1 MDAGEWDQRYREAD
15 RLWSATPNLFVEDR
29 LRHRAPGRGLD
40 LAAGEGRNAI
50 WLASLGW
57 HMTAVDF
64 SAVGVSRGSGQSE
77 VVEFVV
83 ADVLVWEP
91 DTDFDLILIA
101 YLHLGQAE
109 FQRVVQRAREW
120 LRPGGELFMI
130 GHHTSNIES
139 GWGGPQNPEILW
151 DVPAVL
157 EWLEGMT
164 VIESEVVR
172 RPVETDEGRQYAR
185 DALIR
190 VQASPPVGPT

>member
-1 MDAGEWDQRYREAD
+1 MDAVEWDQRYREAD
-15 RLWSATPNLFVEDR
+15 RLWSVTPNLFVEDR

-57 HMTAVDF
+57 QMTAVDF
-64 SAVGVSRGSGQSE
+64 SPIGVSRGSAQSD

-91 DTDFDLILIA
+91 ETDFDLILIA
-101 YLHLGQAE
+101 YLHLEQAE

-120 LRPGGELFMI
+120 LAPDGELFMI

-139 GWGGPQNPEILW
+139 GWGGPPYPEILW

-157 EWLEGMT
+157 EWVEGMT

-190 VQASPPVGPT
+190 VQASPPVGPM

>member
-1 MDAGEWDQRYREAD
+1 MDAVEWDQRYREAD
-15 RLWSATPNLFVEDR
+15 RLWSVTPNLFVEDR

-57 HMTAVDF
+57 QMTAVDF
-64 SAVGVSRGSGQSE
+64 SAVGVSRASAQSDT
-77 VVEFVV
+77 VEFVV

-91 DTDFDLILIA
+91 ETDFDLILIA

-139 GWGGPQNPEILW
+139 GWGGPQNPETLW

-190 VQASPPVGPT
+190 VQASPPVGPM

>member
-1 MDAGEWDQRYREAD
+1 MDAVEWDQRYREAD

-57 HMTAVDF
+57 QMTAVDF
-64 SAVGVSRGSGQSE
+64 SAVGVSRGSGQSDA
-77 VVEFVV
+77 VEFVV
-83 ADVLVWEP
+83 ADVLVWDPE
-91 DTDFDLILIA
+91 TDFDLILIA

-120 LRPGGELFMI
+120 LCPGGELFMI

-139 GWGGPQNPEILW
+139 GWGGPQYPEILW

-172 RPVETDEGRQYAR
+172 RPVETDEGRRYAR

-190 VQASPPVGPT
+190 VQASPPVGPM

>member
-1 MDAGEWDQRYREAD
+1 MDAVEWDQRYREAD

-57 HMTAVDF
+57 QMTAVDF
-64 SAVGVSRGSGQSE
+64 SPVGVSRGSAQSD

-91 DTDFDLILIA
+91 ETDFDLILIA
-101 YLHLGQAE
+101 YLHLEQAE
-109 FQRVVQRAREW
+109 FQRVVQRSREW
-120 LRPGGELFMI
+120 LGPGGELFMI

-139 GWGGPQNPEILW
+139 GWGGPQHPEILW
-151 DVPAVL
+151 DVPSVL
-157 EWLEGMT
+157 EWVEGMT

-172 RPVETDEGRQYAR
+172 RPVETDDGRRYAR

-190 VQASPPVGPT
+190 VQASPPVGPG